1 MSNAPVVIAAAICAL
16 VLIYFLPRFDEA
28 GRKVYGRW
36 RKRQRDQREEKLR
49 RERMEAQRSS
59 RQ

>member
-16 VLIYFLPRFDEA
+16 VLIYFLPRLDEV
-28 GRKVYGRW
+28 GRKAYGRW

-49 RERMEAQRSS
+49 RERLEAQRSG